1 MTLVR
6 SRTCNVGRWVDV
18 SRLSPALTAVLP
30 EFEPCLKES
39 CHMYSFVSGYPH
51 FVRSS
56 LWEPA
61 TIVFTFSLWCGPT
74 FYD

>member
-1 MTLVR
+1 MTLVQ
-6 SRTCNVGRWVDV
+6 SKKCGIGRWVGV
-18 SRLSPALTAVLP
+18 SRLSTALTAGLP

-39 CHMYSFVSGYPH
+39 CHMYSFVSG

-61 TIVFTFSLWCGPT
+61 SIVFTFSLWCGPT